1 MPYMNY
7 GNYYQPYGGIQPQ
20 VPNQFV
26 QSGIAGKVVNDFNE
40 IVANDVPMNGSYA
53 FFVKNDM
60 SEIQARAWSADGKIV
75 PIVFKPYF
83 AQQPNN
89 VTAETKQGL
98 FGADSDVT
106 DTFMKRFDDIQAR
119 LESIE
124 DIFSKQTAGS
134 RRKKEV
140 DPE

>member
-7 GNYYQPYGGIQPQ
+7 GNYYQPYSGIQPQ

-60 SEIQARAWSADGKIV
+60 SEIQARAWSADGKII

-89 VTAETKQGL
+89 VTTEAKQGL

-119 LESIE
+119 LDAIE